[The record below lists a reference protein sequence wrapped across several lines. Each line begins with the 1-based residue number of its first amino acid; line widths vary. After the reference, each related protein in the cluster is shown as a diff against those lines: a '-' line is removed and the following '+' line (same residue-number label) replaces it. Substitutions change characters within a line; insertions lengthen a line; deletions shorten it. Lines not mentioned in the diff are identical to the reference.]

1 MATDL
6 SAPFTI
12 RLPNADMAA
21 LVDNATA
28 RGVTLTEVIR
38 EAVREWRKSRKSR
51 RARCAGDTKNDE

>member
-38 EAVREWRKSRKSR
+38 EAVREWRKSR